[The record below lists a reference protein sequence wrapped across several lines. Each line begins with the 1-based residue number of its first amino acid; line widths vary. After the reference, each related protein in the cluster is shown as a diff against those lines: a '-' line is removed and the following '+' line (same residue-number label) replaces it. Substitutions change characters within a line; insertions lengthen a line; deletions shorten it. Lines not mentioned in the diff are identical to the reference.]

1 MDHLIEKHLYHR
13 APNLLLGNVN
23 EYSKAGMQTSMQLL
37 QSHPLIQGHFP
48 DLPVFPG
55 TQMTEMIIQTG
66 GLHMAETFYP
76 NHREKKKSVGVLRK
90 IEKAKFVNFA
100 RPDQR
105 ISCSVVHLG
114 NVDDFHQY
122 RGEVRNEVGEL
133 LMKAEVTLVTISEE
147 TLRG

>member
-1 MDHLIEKHLYHR
+1 
-13 APNLLLGNVN
+13 
-23 EYSKAGMQTSMQLL
+23 
-37 QSHPLIQGHFP
+37 
-48 DLPVFPG
+48 
-55 TQMTEMIIQTG
+55 
-66 GLHMAETFYP
+66 MAETFYP
-76 NHREKKKSVGVLRK
+76 NHREEKKSVGVLRK